1 MVTYLIVEY
10 EGGDLLAS
18 PSAANTRNANA
29 SATLAIIT
37 TLMKEHD
44 PVSFPT
50 CWRDGSRIVFMR
62 RYFEHSS
69 VCPARAW
76 GDGASGSSAG
86 SSSTPSSGE
95 KTLLA
100 SAGHRETPPV
110 TACEQK
116 STGGIQE
123 GGEGIMRRAGAG

>member
-1 MVTYLIVEY
+1 MCLPGRDVVTYLIVEY
-10 EGGDLLAS
+10 EGSAS

-37 TLMKEHD
+37 TLMKERD

-76 GDGASGSSAG
+76 GDGAAESSAGSSAG

-110 TACEQK
+110 TACERK
-116 STGGIQE
+116 STRGVQE
-123 GGEGIMRRAGAG
+123 EYKR